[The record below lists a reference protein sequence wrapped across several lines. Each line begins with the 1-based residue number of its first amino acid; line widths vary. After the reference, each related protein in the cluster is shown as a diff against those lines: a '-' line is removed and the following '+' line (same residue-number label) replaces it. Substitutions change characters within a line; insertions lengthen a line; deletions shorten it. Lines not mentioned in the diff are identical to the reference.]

1 MVTLPPRVLAPH
13 RGGGNPGLPLSEK
26 ASRFSAA
33 RCVLFCR
40 VLAVGL
46 LAFGVKV
53 SDRIS
58 APVALHRLSTGSVG
72 RARRGRNGGLF
83 AVSTLAWEVEAESEV
98 SDFFSASIG
107 SRFFADRASAERLGD
122 GGPLWRRCGDWGL

>member
-1 MVTLPPRVLAPH
+1 MVTLPTRVLAPH

-58 APVALHRLSTGSVG
+58 APIARRLSVGSAG

-83 AVSTLAWEVEAESEV
+83 AVSSLAWNVEVEIIV
-98 SDFFSASIG
+98 VGRFLASVE
-107 SRFFADRASAERLGD
+107 SRFCADRASAERLGD
-122 GGPLWRRCGDWGL
+122 EGPLWRRSGEWGL